1 MEDEQT
7 KEKAQYE
14 HRSADDMRESY
25 TKKFKQ
31 RFNKKGGLSTLKKVF
46 FYARKYRFYLYFAL
60 LMDVVN
66 TLCNVFLP
74 IFIGKCINCAVGMGN
89 VDFHS
94 LYINMA
100 AVGGLAIGAAL
111 TSFLNQI
118 CLANYNFKGTFTIR
132 DKLFEKFQT
141 LPISFID
148 TTSHGDLI
156 SRMIN
161 DIDIMT
167 DGFLESFATA
177 LAGITTII
185 GTLVAML
192 MLNLTLA
199 AIIILITPVSIIASL
214 IIVKKSRKY
223 VKREVDLQGEI
234 SGYLEEYI
242 GGERIV
248 KAFNHEERSIEN
260 FKSINERYA
269 STAKKS
275 MFFSSLTGPSTRFI
289 NGMVY
294 GAVGLV
300 GCLLAL
306 SGQIYVGTITSFLSY
321 ANSFGE
327 PFTNI
332 SDQISDIQQAFAA
345 AARVFTVLD
354 EPSEPSDEK
363 LPDLLNCS
371 GEVEIKNVSFSYV
384 PKTQLI
390 QNLNLSVKCGQ
401 KVAIVGPTGCGKS
414 TIINLLMRFYDVN
427 SGYITVT
434 DTPIKEISRSSLRS
448 KYGMVLQDTWLFN
461 STIRANIAYG
471 NPNAPIEDVIA
482 AAKLAGIHEYIEKLP
497 KKYDTEIIEGGSNL
511 SQGEKQLICI
521 ARVMLLKPPML
532 MLDEATSNIDTR
544 TEKSIQEAFDTM
556 MKGRT
561 SFIVAHRLSTI
572 TSADIILVM
581 NKGQIIEQGT
591 HAELLKRKG
600 FYANLYN
607 SQFESSTN

>member
-1 MEDEQT
+1 MKDY
-7 KEKAQYE
+7 K
-14 HRSADDMRESY
+14 RLSSNDMRDSY
-25 TKKFKQ
+25 TKKFNQKMSK
-31 RFNKKGGLSTLKKVF
+31 KKGTFSVLRKVF
-46 FYARKYRFYLYFAL
+46 FYAKKYRFYLYLSLF
-60 LMDVVN
+60 MDILN
-66 TLCNVFLP
+66 TLCVIFMP
-74 IFIGKCINCAVGMGN
+74 IFIGRCINCVVGINN
-89 VDFHS
+89 VDFKS

-100 AVGGLAIGAAL
+100 IVGGLALGAGI
-111 TSFLNQI
+111 TSFINQI
-118 CLANYNFKGTFTIR
+118 SLANYNYKGTFTIR
-132 DKLFEKFQT
+132 DKLFEKFQN

-148 TTSHGDLI
+148 TSSHGDLI

-167 DGFLESFATA
+167 DGFLQSFAAA
-177 LAGITTII
+177 LSGFTTII

-192 MLNLTLA
+192 LLNIKLA
-199 AIIILITPVSIIASL
+199 AVIIILTPLSILLSF

-223 VKREVDLQGEI
+223 VKAEVDLQGEL

-242 GGERIV
+242 GGERVV
-248 KAFNHEERSIEN
+248 KAFNHEDKSIEN
-260 FKSINERYA
+260 FKVINKHFSDTSEKSVFY
-269 STAKKS
+269 ST
-275 MFFSSLTGPSTRFI
+275 LNGPATRFI
-289 NGMVY
+289 NGLVY

-300 GCLLAL
+300 GCILAL
-306 SGQIYVGTITSFLSY
+306 NGEILVGTITSFLSY

-327 PFTNI
+327 PFTDI

-345 AARVFTVLD
+345 AARVFTVLEEKD
-354 EPSEPSDEK
+354 EPSDEM
-363 LPDLLNCS
+363 LPDLLDCT
-371 GEVEIKNVSFSYV
+371 GEVELKNVNFSYV

-390 QNLNLSVKCGQ
+390 QNLNLSVKRGQ

-427 SGYITVT
+427 SGYITVS

-497 KKYDTEIIEGGSNL
+497 KKYDTEVIEGGSNL

-532 MLDEATSNIDTR
+532 ILDEATSNIDTR
-544 TEKSIQEAFDTM
+544 TEKSVQEAFDTM

-591 HAELLKRKG
+591 HKELLQKKG

-607 SQFESSTN
+607 SQFEASN